1 VSARI
6 LFLGAPVFEDT
17 FQIFALTYYLFIAI
31 VVFINYI
38 TGEVTVESKVIG
50 QFRAKLREIERAVW
64 QQTKSEAL
72 CCGVTMPQCHAIL
85 EIGNAGELNLKEL
98 AARLG
103 LDNSTLSR
111 TVESLVQ
118 DGLAD
123 RTASKEDRRATVI
136 RLNKKGRVAL
146 DRINST
152 WNRICR
158 DMFLGIPR
166 EKHEQLIE
174 SVSIVA
180 DLLTGCCRGP
190 CSTGESGDKRNS
202 ECRRASK

>member
-1 VSARI
+1 
-6 LFLGAPVFEDT
+6 
-17 FQIFALTYYLFIAI
+17 
-31 VVFINYI
+31 
-38 TGEVTVESKVIG
+38 VESKTIE

-64 QQTKSEAL
+64 MQTKSEAL

-85 EIGNAGELNLKEL
+85 EIGKAGEVNLKDL

-103 LDNSTLSR
+103 LDTSTLSR

-123 RTASKEDRRATVI
+123 RTPSKEDRRATVI
-136 RLNKKGRVAL
+136 QLNEKGRAAL

-152 WNRICR
+152 WNQICR
-158 DMFLGIPR
+158 NMFRNIPR

-174 SVSIVA
+174 SVSVVA
-180 DLLTGCCRGP
+180 ELLAGCCRDQ
-190 CSTGESGDKRNS
+190 CSVSEPAPKRNP
-202 ECRRASK
+202 ETGRTKK

>member
-1 VSARI
+1 MKEAAV
-6 LFLGAPVFEDT
+6 ET
-17 FQIFALTYYLFIAI
+17 KAI
-31 VVFINYI
+31 
-38 TGEVTVESKVIG
+38 E

-85 EIGNAGELNLKEL
+85 EIGKAGELNLKDL

-123 RTASKEDRRATVI
+123 RTPSKDDRRATVI
-136 RLNKKGRVAL
+136 RLNEKGCAAL

-152 WNRICR
+152 WNQICR
-158 DMFLGIPR
+158 DMFRNIPR

-180 DLLTGCCRGP
+180 ELLTGCCGGQCANDADR
-190 CSTGESGDKRNS
+190 ES
-202 ECRRASK
+202 RAYNTKTA

>member
-1 VSARI
+1 M
-6 LFLGAPVFEDT
+6 ET
-17 FQIFALTYYLFIAI
+17 KAI
-31 VVFINYI
+31 
-38 TGEVTVESKVIG
+38 E

-64 QQTKSEAL
+64 QQTKSEAI

-85 EIGNAGELNLKEL
+85 EIGKAGELNLKDL

-123 RTASKEDRRATVI
+123 RTPSKNDRRATVI
-136 RLNKKGRVAL
+136 RLNEKGCAAL

-152 WNRICR
+152 WNQICR
-158 DMFLGIPR
+158 DMFRNIPR

-180 DLLTGCCRGP
+180 ELLTGCCGTQ
-190 CSTGESGDKRNS
+190 CSTDELAAKRKL
-202 ECRRASK
+202 ELRRKIK